1 MADNSFYEEATEQ
14 SQAKTAIVT
23 KYFEAWAKV
32 ILPSVKQKGNKIA
45 YLDLFAGRGRYEDET
60 KSTPLLI
67 LEQAIKNPDLR
78 DRLVTIFNDK
88 DAENVHSLQRE
99 IDLLP
104 GIEQLRYKPIVRNAE
119 VGEQMVRLFEEMK
132 LVPTLFFVDPWGYK
146 GLSLRLINS
155 VLKDWGCDA
164 IFFFNYNRINMGL
177 PNRFVEEPL
186 NALFGEERASQ
197 LRAQLVTL
205 TTEQR
210 ELAIVEA
217 IGEALKA
224 MGGTFVLPFRF
235 RNAAGTRTSH
245 HLIFVSKHVRGYKIM
260 KDIMAKESSSTEQG
274 VPSFEYN
281 PALRDQGL
289 LFELSRP
296 LDELAGMLLQNFA
309 GQSLTMKQI
318 FERHHIGRRFI
329 ERNYKDVLLKLE
341 ADGKIVPYPPSSR
354 RRKNSFADTVQ
365 VTFFQRG

>member
-1 MADNSFYEEATEQ
+1 
-14 SQAKTAIVT
+14 
-23 KYFEAWAKV
+23 
-32 ILPSVKQKGNKIA
+32 
-45 YLDLFAGRGRYEDET
+45 
-60 KSTPLLI
+60 
-67 LEQAIKNPDLR
+67 
-78 DRLVTIFNDK
+78 
-88 DAENVHSLQRE
+88 
-99 IDLLP
+99 
-104 GIEQLRYKPIVRNAE
+104 
-119 VGEQMVRLFEEMK
+119 MVRLFEEMK

-177 PNRFVEEPL
+177 PNPFVEEPL

-197 LRAQLVTL
+197 LRAELSGLPTG
-205 TTEQR
+205 QR

-217 IGEALKA
+217 IGDALKS

-245 HLIFVSKHVRGYKIM
+245 HLIFVSKNVLGYKIM
-260 KDIMAKESSSTEQG
+260 KDIMAKESSSADKR

-281 PALRDQGL
+281 PTIRNQGL

-296 LDELAGMLLQNFA
+296 LDELAGMLLKDFA

-318 FERHHIGRRFI
+318 FERHHIGRRFV
-329 ERNYKDVLLKLE
+329 ERNYKEVLLRLE
-341 ADGKIVPYPPSSR
+341 EEGRILAVPPPPQ
-354 RRKNSFADTVQ
+354 RRKNSFADTVK
-365 VTFFQRG
+365 VTFLQRK